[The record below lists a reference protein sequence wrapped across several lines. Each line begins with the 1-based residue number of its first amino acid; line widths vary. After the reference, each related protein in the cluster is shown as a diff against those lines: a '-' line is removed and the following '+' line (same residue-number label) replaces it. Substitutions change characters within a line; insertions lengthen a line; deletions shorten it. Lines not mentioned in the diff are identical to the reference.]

1 MYWIISFLL
10 FIPFFFLE
18 EFSNINEKK
27 IIHFLSLFLFFII
40 TTGSYYNGV
49 DWINYIYY
57 YKYIG
62 NNSIYSSLA
71 FIYEPGFVYLN
82 WLLANIIR
90 ITDFHIIPFISS
102 SIFFVSIFYSL
113 RFIKF
118 NINLSSYLAL
128 LIIFLAP
135 LFNDGYRQLI
145 ALAIILPY
153 LFKIEETS
161 IYKWVFICLIS
172 SIFHFSAILLI
183 PFIFLLKIN
192 FITKKIILSI
202 IIITFLIIF
211 LINLTYILP
220 IINPII
226 PSRIYNKLSI
236 YLDMLGGNLR
246 LGFFAIIDIVGIF
259 LCIFIKDRFHQNKT
273 IWNSTFIYFL
283 CHLAFYFSPFLQRL
297 LFYLYPILI
306 LNIFIT
312 NNNIYKILLSFI
324 IIIMG
329 LSSFARYIN
338 NPYYDVDFWE
348 PKFYYTEIFSE
359 NKINIE
365 NLKKIKCNTIEKLD
379 ENFCKK

>member
-1 MYWIISFLL
+1 MYWITSFLL

-18 EFSNINEKK
+18 EFSNLNQKK
-27 IIHFLSLFLFFII
+27 IIRLPVFFLFFIV

-57 YKYIG
+57 YNYIG
-62 NNSIYSSLA
+62 NNSLYSTLS

-82 WLLANIIR
+82 WLLANIIKF
-90 ITDFHIIPFISS
+90 TNFHIIPFVSS
-102 SIFFVSIFYSL
+102 SIFFISICYSL
-113 RFIKF
+113 RLIKF
-118 NINLSSYLAL
+118 NINLSLYFSL
-128 LIIFLAP
+128 LIIFLVP

-153 LFKIEETS
+153 LFKIEKTS
-161 IYKWVFICLIS
+161 IYKWIFICLIS
-172 SIFHFSAILLI
+172 SMFHFSAILLI

-192 FITKKIILSI
+192 FNTKKIILSI
-202 IIITFLIIF
+202 ILIILLILL
-211 LINLTYILP
+211 LINLSYILP
-220 IINPII
+220 IIESII
-226 PSRIYNKLSI
+226 PSRIHNKLTI
-236 YLDMLGGNLR
+236 YLDMLEGNLR
-246 LGFFAIIDIVGIF
+246 FGFFAIIDIIGIS
-259 LCIFIKDRFHQNKT
+259 LCILIKDRLHQNKT

-306 LNIFIT
+306 LNIFIMK
-312 NNNIYKILLSFI
+312 NNIYRILLSFSI
-324 IIIMG
+324 IVMG

-338 NPYYDVDFWE
+338 NPYYDIDFWD

-359 NKINIE
+359 KEINIE
-365 NLKKIKCNTIEKLD
+365 NLKKNKCYVIEKLD